1 MVFNA
6 GMSTSSIE
14 VVGVGYEFCAISNS
28 FVILRSSGA
37 LKRDPELV
45 EGFTS

>member
-1 MVFNA
+1 MIFNA

-14 VVGVGYEFCAISNS
+14 VVMLQHCCEISNS
-28 FVILRSSGA
+28 FVILRSTGA
-37 LKRDPELV
+37 LKREPELV